1 MTGRNLTDIFTHT
14 ADPAWQLANGLFVTE
29 GRHCTRRL
37 LATRRFTVVALLV
50 TPTAEAALADV
61 LNTIP
66 PAERPPVVVRSQG
79 ELDALTKFR
88 LHQGCVA
95 FAERQPLPPW
105 EPSLTRGGLSILFER
120 VHDPDNVGSIARTAA
135 ALGVQ
140 ALLMSPECADPFY
153 RKAVR
158 TSMGAVLTSTIL
170 DAAPWPDVL
179 SALKTS
185 GHTLV
190 ATTPDPAAMDIDVVA
205 AQFVMEREGFS
216 PRVDPGA
223 EAPGLH
229 VHPPG
234 LHSIV
239 LMVGSE
245 GAGLTPE
252 TRAAADVQVRIPMS
266 AAVDS
271 LNVAAATAI
280 AVYAL
285 TRRRG

>member
-1 MTGRNLTDIFTHT
+1 MTARNLTDIFTHT
-14 ADPAWQLANGLFVTE
+14 ADPTWLLANGLFATE

-37 LATRRFTVVALLV
+37 LATPRFKVVALLV
-50 TPTAEAALADV
+50 TPTAEAALGDV
-61 LNTIP
+61 INTIP
-66 PAERPPVVVRSQG
+66 PVDRPPIVVKSQG

-95 FAERQPLPPW
+95 FAERQPLPTW
-105 EPSLTRGGLSILFER
+105 VPSLTRGGLSVLFER

-135 ALGVQ
+135 ALGVR

-190 ATTPDPAAMDIDVVA
+190 ATTPDPRVETMEVVA
-205 AQFVMEREGFS
+205 ER
-216 PRVDPGA
+216 VLTNDA
-223 EAPGLH
+223 
-229 VHPPG
+229 
-234 LHSIV
+234 SIV

-252 TRAAADVQVRIPMS
+252 TRAAADVQMRIPMS
-266 AAVDS
+266 GDVDS

-285 TRRRG
+285 TRRI

>member
-1 MTGRNLTDIFTHT
+1 VTSRDLTDIFTHT

-37 LATRRFTVVALLV
+37 LATPRFKVVALLL

-61 LNTIP
+61 IDAIP
-66 PAERPPVVVRSQG
+66 PAERPAIVVKSQG
-79 ELDALTKFR
+79 DLDALTKFR

-95 FAERQPLPPW
+95 FAERLPLPMWQPA
-105 EPSLTRGGLSILFER
+105 LTQGGLSVLFER

-170 DAAPWPDVL
+170 DACPWPDVL
-179 SALKTS
+179 PALKAS
-185 GHTLV
+185 GHTLI
-190 ATTPDPAAMDIDVVA
+190 ATTPDPAAMDIADL
-205 AQFVMEREGFS
+205 S
-216 PRVDPGA
+216 STLLSS
-223 EAPGLH
+223 EAPGLS
-229 VHPPG
+229 PAQS
-234 LHSIV
+234 LV

-285 TRRRG
+285 SRRRG

>member
-1 MTGRNLTDIFTHT
+1 VTSRDLTDIFRHT
-14 ADPAWQLANGLFVTE
+14 ADPAWLLANGLFVTE

-37 LATRRFTVVALLV
+37 LATPRFKVVALLV
-50 TPTAEAALADV
+50 TPTAESALADV

-66 PAERPPVVVRSQG
+66 PTDRPPVVVRSQT

-95 FAERQPLPPW
+95 FAERQPLPAW
-105 EPSLTRGGLSILFER
+105 EPSLTQGGLSVLFER

-135 ALGVQ
+135 ALGVH
-140 ALLMSPECADPFY
+140 ALLLSPECADPFY

-179 SALKTS
+179 TALKAS
-185 GHTLV
+185 GHTLI
-190 ATTPDPAAMDIDVVA
+190 ATTPDPAAMDIAD
-205 AQFVMEREGFS
+205 F
-216 PRVDPGA
+216 
-223 EAPGLH
+223 
-229 VHPPG
+229 HPDAR
-234 LHSIV
+234 SIV

-245 GAGLTPE
+245 GAGLTAE

-285 TRRRG
+285 SRRRG

>member
-1 MTGRNLTDIFTHT
+1 MTTRNLTDIFTHT

-37 LATRRFTVVALLV
+37 LATRRFTVVAILV

-61 LNTIP
+61 INTIP
-66 PAERPPVVVRSQG
+66 PAERPPVVVKSQG
-79 ELDALTKFR
+79 DLDALTKFR

-95 FAERQPLPPW
+95 FAERQPLPTW
-105 EPSLTRGGLSILFER
+105 EPSLTQGGLSVLFER
-120 VHDPDNVGSIARTAA
+120 VHDPDNIGSIARTAA
-135 ALGVQ
+135 ALGVR
-140 ALLMSPECADPFY
+140 ALLLSPECADPFY

-179 SALKTS
+179 SALKAS

-190 ATTPDPAAMDIDVVA
+190 ATTPDPSAMDIADFCSQA
-205 AQFVMEREGFS
+205 EGSRPAQ
-216 PRVDPGA
+216 
-223 EAPGLH
+223 
-229 VHPPG
+229 
-234 LHSIV
+234 SIV

-245 GAGLTPE
+245 GAGLSPE
-252 TRAAADVQVRIPMS
+252 TRSAADVQVRIPMS

-285 TRRRG
+285 TRRIG

>member
-1 MTGRNLTDIFTHT
+1 VTGRNLTDIFTHT

-95 FAERQPLPPW
+95 FAERRPLPAW
-105 EPSLTRGGLSILFER
+105 EPSLTLGGLSILFER

-179 SALKTS
+179 SALQTS
-185 GHTLV
+185 GHTLI
-190 ATTPDPAAMDIDVVA
+190 ATTPDPTAMDIADFYLEA
-205 AQFVMEREGFS
+205 LS
-216 PRVDPGA
+216 S
-223 EAPGLH
+223 EAPGFTSAR
-229 VHPPG
+229 
-234 LHSIV
+234 SIV

-245 GAGLTPE
+245 GAGLTSD

-285 TRRRG
+285 SRRRE

>member
-1 MTGRNLTDIFTHT
+1 VTTRNLIDIFTHT
-14 ADPAWQLANGLFVTE
+14 ADPAWMLANGLFVTE

-37 LATRRFTVVALLV
+37 LTTPRFKVVALLV
-50 TPTAEAALADV
+50 TPTAESALADV
-61 LNTIP
+61 INTIP
-66 PAERPPVVVRSQG
+66 PADRPPVVVKSQG

-95 FAERQPLPPW
+95 FAERQPLPAW
-105 EPSLTRGGLSILFER
+105 EPSLTLGGLSVLFER
-120 VHDPDNVGSIARTAA
+120 VHDPDNVGSITRTAA
-135 ALGVQ
+135 ALGVR

-170 DAAPWPDVL
+170 DASPWPDVL
-179 SALKTS
+179 SALKAS
-185 GHTLV
+185 GHTLI
-190 ATTPDPAAMDIDVVA
+190 ATTPDPAAMDIADLSSEA
-205 AQFVMEREGFS
+205 PGFS
-216 PRVDPGA
+216 PAR
-223 EAPGLH
+223 
-229 VHPPG
+229 
-234 LHSIV
+234 SIV

-245 GAGLTPE
+245 GAGLTAE

-285 TRRRG
+285 TRRSDA

>member
-1 MTGRNLTDIFTHT
+1 MSTRNLTDIFTHT
-14 ADPAWQLANGLFVTE
+14 ADPTWLLANGLFVTE

-37 LATRRFTVVALLV
+37 LATPRFKTVALLL
-50 TPTAEAALADV
+50 TPTAEAALADAIEAV
-61 LNTIP
+61 P
-66 PAERPPVVVRSQG
+66 PADRPPIVVKSQG

-105 EPSLTRGGLSILFER
+105 EPSLTLGGLSVLFER

-135 ALGVQ
+135 ALGVR

-158 TSMGAVLTSTIL
+158 TSMGAVLTTTIL
-170 DAAPWPDVL
+170 DVSPWPDVL
-179 SALKTS
+179 SALKAS
-185 GHTLV
+185 GHTLI
-190 ATTPDPAAMDIDVVA
+190 ATTPDPAAMDIA
-205 AQFVMEREGFS
+205 ELSSGLPPSEAPGFS
-216 PRVDPGA
+216 PAQSV
-223 EAPGLH
+223 
-229 VHPPG
+229 
-234 LHSIV
+234 V

-245 GAGLTPE
+245 GTGLTSE
-252 TRAAADVQVRIPMS
+252 TLAAADIQVRIPMS

-285 TRRRG
+285 SRRIR

>member
-1 MTGRNLTDIFTHT
+1 MTTRNLTDIFTHT
-14 ADPAWQLANGLFVTE
+14 ADPAWMLANGLFVTE

-37 LATRRFTVVALLV
+37 LATSLFKVVALLV

-61 LNTIP
+61 IHTIP
-66 PAERPPVVVRSQG
+66 PADRPPVVVKSQG
-79 ELDALTKFR
+79 ELDELTKFR

-95 FAERQPLPPW
+95 FAERQPLQMW
-105 EPSLTRGGLSILFER
+105 EPSLTLGGLSVLFER
-120 VHDPDNVGSIARTAA
+120 VRDPDNVGSIARTAA
-135 ALGVQ
+135 ALGVR

-179 SALKTS
+179 TALKVS
-185 GHTLV
+185 GHTLI
-190 ATTPDPAAMDIDVVA
+190 ATTPDPAEMDIADLDFSQ
-205 AQFVMEREGFS
+205 AQS
-216 PRVDPGA
+216 
-223 EAPGLH
+223 L
-229 VHPPG
+229 
-234 LHSIV
+234 V

-285 TRRRG
+285 SRRSDA

>member
-1 MTGRNLTDIFTHT
+1 MTTRNLTDIFTHT
-14 ADPAWQLANGLFVTE
+14 ADPAWMLANGLFVTE

-37 LATRRFTVVALLV
+37 LATPCFKVVALLV
-50 TPTAEAALADV
+50 TPTAESALADV
-61 LNTIP
+61 INTIP
-66 PAERPPVVVRSQG
+66 PADRPPVIVKSQG
-79 ELDALTKFR
+79 DLDALTKFR

-95 FAERQPLPPW
+95 FAERQPLPTW
-105 EPSLTRGGLSILFER
+105 ESSLTQGGLSVLFER

-135 ALGVQ
+135 DLGVR

-179 SALKTS
+179 SALKAS
-185 GHTLV
+185 GHTLI
-190 ATTPDPAAMDIDVVA
+190 ATTPDPAAMDIADLSLEA
-205 AQFVMEREGFS
+205 PGFS
-216 PRVDPGA
+216 PAR
-223 EAPGLH
+223 
-229 VHPPG
+229 
-234 LHSIV
+234 SIV

-245 GAGLTPE
+245 GAGLTSE
-252 TRAAADVQVRIPMS
+252 TRAAADLQVRIPMS

-285 TRRRG
+285 SRRSDV

>member
-66 PAERPPVVVRSQG
+66 PDKRPPVVVKSQG
-79 ELDALTKFR
+79 ELDALSKFR

-105 EPSLTRGGLSILFER
+105 EPSLTRGGLSVLFER

-135 ALGVQ
+135 ALGVR
-140 ALLMSPECADPFY
+140 ALLISPECADPFY

-179 SALKTS
+179 SGLKTS

-190 ATTPDPAAMDIDVVA
+190 ATTPDPAAEDIDVVA
-205 AQFVMEREGFS
+205 AQLVK
-216 PRVDPGA
+216 
-223 EAPGLH
+223 APG
-229 VHPPG
+229 P
-234 LHSIV
+234 HSIV

>member
-1 MTGRNLTDIFTHT
+1 VTTRNLTDIFTHT

-37 LATRRFTVVALLV
+37 LATPRFKVVALLV

-61 LNTIP
+61 INTIP
-66 PAERPPVVVRSQG
+66 PHERPPVVVRSQG

-95 FAERQPLPPW
+95 FAERQPLPTW
-105 EPSLTRGGLSILFER
+105 EPSLTQGGLSVLFER

-135 ALGVQ
+135 ALGVR

-179 SALKTS
+179 SALKAS

-190 ATTPDPAAMDIDVVA
+190 ATTPDPAAMDIADLSSEA
-205 AQFVMEREGFS
+205 PGFS
-216 PRVDPGA
+216 PARS
-223 EAPGLH
+223 L
-229 VHPPG
+229 
-234 LHSIV
+234 V

-245 GAGLTPE
+245 GTGLTRE
-252 TRAAADVQVRIPMS
+252 TRLAADVQVRIPMS
-266 AAVDS
+266 EAVDS